1 MLTSINNPKAVV
13 DGRTIYEIFD
23 LSGSLVH
30 VDKLSGGGQSASETD
45 HVTGPSS
52 TLARI
57 TDGVVTY
64 LHNDPVGYTGYI
76 QCMTV
81 SNRAAT
87 G

>member
-1 MLTSINNPKAVV
+1 M

-30 VDKLSGGGQSASETD
+30 VDKLSGGGQSAPETD
-45 HVTGPSS
+45 YVPGPSG

-57 TDGVVTY
+57 SEGVGTY
-64 LHNDPVGYTGYI
+64 LYNDPVGYTGYI